1 MLIDQ
6 FEGEIAWK
14 YRQPMIVGRVYKAKA
29 GTKPTLFQCTITELK
44 YLEGQD
50 GTTRL
55 AAKTLLDGQKGV
67 VNLQLEP
74 GFESNLDVVGLPIE
88 LLEMDSEESLAS
100 CTLHFPLRR
109 SSNIRWQ
116 AMSINREARE
126 TMMQQKGKCIWFTG
140 LSGSGK
146 STIASAFEQ
155 HLFQQGRFTM
165 TLDGDNVRHGLNKDL
180 GFTETDRVENIRR
193 VAEVSK
199 LMVEAGL
206 VVLVSFISPFRAER
220 KMARDLFAPGDFLE
234 VFVDTPLEECERR
247 DVKGLYAKARRGE
260 IKNFTGI
267 DSAYE
272 PPLEPEIRLPTLELS
287 TEDCCKHLSLLLSK
301 GQA

>member
-6 FEGEIAWK
+6 FEGDIAWK
-14 YRQPMIVGRVYKAKA
+14 FHHPMIVGRIYKAKIA
-29 GTKPTLFQCTITELK
+29 SMPGTFQCTITELK
-44 YLEGQD
+44 YRIAED

-55 AAKTLLDGQKGV
+55 AAKTLLTGQKGV
-67 VNLQLEP
+67 VNLHLEP
-74 GFESNLDVVGLPIE
+74 GMDSHVNIDTLPIE
-88 LLEMDSEESLAS
+88 LLDMDNDESLAD
-100 CTLHFPLRR
+100 CKLHFSLRR

-126 TMMQQKGKCIWFTG
+126 MLMQQKGKCIWFTG

-146 STIASAFEQ
+146 STIASAFEK
-155 HLFQQGRFTM
+155 HLYQQGRFTM

-199 LMVEAGL
+199 LMVDAGL

-220 KMARDLFAPGDFLE
+220 KLARDLFAPGDFVE

-247 DVKGLYAKARRGE
+247 DVKGLYAKARKGE

-272 PPLEPEIRLPTLELS
+272 PPLDPEMRLFTTSLS
-287 TEDCCKHLSLLLSK
+287 IEDCCNNLSNLLEEGK
-301 GQA
+301 A

>member
-6 FEGEIAWK
+6 FEGDIAWK
-14 YRQPMIVGRVYKAKA
+14 HNHPMIVGRVYKARI
-29 GTKPTLFQCTITELK
+29 GNNPTISQCTITELK
-44 YLEGQD
+44 YQEAED
-50 GTTRL
+50 GKTRL
-55 AAKTLLDGQKGV
+55 AAKTLLAGQIGV
-67 VNLQLEP
+67 ANLHIEP
-74 GFESNLDVVGLPIE
+74 GIESNIDVTTLPIE
-88 LLEMDSEESLAS
+88 LLDLDSEEPLAT
-100 CTLHFPLRR
+100 CNLHFPLRR

-116 AMSINREARE
+116 AMSIDRDARE
-126 TMMQQKGKCIWFTG
+126 TLMQQKGKCIWFTG

-146 STIASAFEQ
+146 STIASAFEK
-155 HLFQQGRFTM
+155 HLYQQGRFTM

-199 LMVEAGL
+199 LMVDAGL

-220 KMARDLFAPGDFLE
+220 KLARDLFAPGDFLE

-272 PPLEPEIRLPTLELS
+272 APTDSEVRLPTVELS
-287 TEDCCKHLSLLLSK
+287 IDECCTRLSELLRK
-301 GQA
+301 GNA

>member
-1 MLIDQ
+1 MLNDQ
-6 FEGEIAWK
+6 FEGEVLWVSAT
-14 YRQPMIVGRVYKAKA
+14 PMIVGRAYQAKINNTINA
-29 GTKPTLFQCTITELK
+29 QCTITELK
-44 YLEGQD
+44 YVMASD
-50 GTTRL
+50 GETRL
-55 AAKTLLDGQKGV
+55 AAKTLAAGQRAV

-74 GFESNLDVVGLPIE
+74 GIEPKCDVTQVKLE
-88 LLEMDSEESLAS
+88 LIDPDDNNAS
-100 CTLHFPLRR
+100 STCSLHFALRR

-116 AMSINREARE
+116 AMAIDRAARE
-126 TMMQQKGKCIWFTG
+126 NLLQQKGKCIWFTG

-155 HLFQQGRFTM
+155 YLYRQGMFTM

-220 KMARDLFAPGDFLE
+220 KLARDLFAPGDFIE

-272 PPLEPEIRLPTLELS
+272 APLNPEMRLPTVEMKI
-287 TEDCCKHLSLLLSK
+287 EDCCLALAEKLNEVPK
-301 GQA
+301 